1 MKKDIAKRVTENES
15 RVIEVIRVVTK
26 SNPEVLDELSTIFVE
41 NDLSIELLI
50 ILSRLL
56 KAMEDYKKEIEV

>member
-1 MKKDIAKRVTENES
+1 MKKDIVKRVTENES

-26 SNPEVLDELSTIFVE
+26 SNPEVMDELSTIFVE